1 MIGAIEGVLGVG
13 MVAMAISQAN
23 RQTPATP
30 LFYRAYTA
38 ALGVGALW
46 MLLSLLLSFA
56 PVTKDM
62 TAKVTAVRPGLMEV
76 VQTGVKTRNCRW
88 LKSDAY
94 VTDAEGND
102 HESSLTWPK
111 DRSPG
116 SSRPVGR
123 HVFDVARIEYDEDV
137 KAKTVTLYAY
147 HSCGRMW
154 RDVTSKSGPFKIP

>member
-1 MIGAIEGVLGVG
+1 MIEAIEGMLGLG

-30 LFYRAYTA
+30 WYFRAYTA
-38 ALGVGALW
+38 AIGVGAMW
-46 MLLSLLLSFA
+46 MLLSLGLSFA

-62 TAKVTAVRPGLMEV
+62 TAKVEAVRPGLILV
-76 VQTGVKTRNCRW
+76 VQTGFKTRRCKW
-88 LKSDAY
+88 LRSDAY
-94 VTDAEGND
+94 ITDADGAQ
-102 HESSLTWPK
+102 HEASLTWPK

-137 KAKTVTLYAY
+137 KAATVTLYAY
-147 HSCGRMW
+147 HSCGWMW